1 MKEHLHGGPPETA
14 DIEALKNEVSD
25 LRQKVEQLTAENTE
39 LKQRVSSVIQG
50 PVWSTVIGAMVS
62 NLFVSKS
69 GGSKGSRQT
78 VCDDLV

>member
-50 PVWSTVIGAMVS
+50 TVWLVVIGVQWS
-62 NLFVSKS
+62 PIDLFAIFV
-69 GGSKGSRQT
+69 GSKGP
-78 VCDDLV
+78 

>member
-39 LKQRVSSVIQG
+39 LKQRVSMKICSSFPQALCTCMSAIMQG
-50 PVWSTVIGAMVS
+50 
-62 NLFVSKS
+62 
-69 GGSKGSRQT
+69 
-78 VCDDLV
+78 

>member
-39 LKQRVSSVIQG
+39 LKQRVSMKICWSFPQALYTCMSAIMQG
-50 PVWSTVIGAMVS
+50 
-62 NLFVSKS
+62 
-69 GGSKGSRQT
+69 
-78 VCDDLV
+78 

>member
-39 LKQRVSSVIQG
+39 LKQRVSMKICSSFPRALYTCMSAIMQG
-50 PVWSTVIGAMVS
+50 
-62 NLFVSKS
+62 
-69 GGSKGSRQT
+69 
-78 VCDDLV
+78 

>member
-39 LKQRVSSVIQG
+39 LKQRVSMKICSSFPQAFYTCMSAIMQG
-50 PVWSTVIGAMVS
+50 
-62 NLFVSKS
+62 
-69 GGSKGSRQT
+69 
-78 VCDDLV
+78 

>member
-50 PVWSTVIGAMVS
+50 TVWLVVIGVRWS
-62 NLFVSKS
+62 PIDLFAIFV
-69 GGSKGSRQT
+69 GSKGP
-78 VCDDLV
+78 

>member
-39 LKQRVSSVIQG
+39 LKQRVSMKICSSHPQALHTYMSAIMQG
-50 PVWSTVIGAMVS
+50 
-62 NLFVSKS
+62 
-69 GGSKGSRQT
+69 
-78 VCDDLV
+78 

>member
-39 LKQRVSSVIQG
+39 LKQRVGMKICSSFPQALYTCMSAIMQG
-50 PVWSTVIGAMVS
+50 
-62 NLFVSKS
+62 
-69 GGSKGSRQT
+69 
-78 VCDDLV
+78 

>member
-39 LKQRVSSVIQG
+39 LKQRVRMKICWCFPQALHTYMSAIMQG
-50 PVWSTVIGAMVS
+50 
-62 NLFVSKS
+62 
-69 GGSKGSRQT
+69 
-78 VCDDLV
+78 